1 MVATAWIIT
10 RHHSLCNFIHRKS
23 SFKNVEL
30 RGDILG
36 VEVLEFRHE
45 GRSLHNQ
52 TVAVVMADRT
62 RAGHEPSR
70 SLKFHNCRAAGH
82 CI

>member
-1 MVATAWIIT
+1 MVATIDNNNQTQQTSELNIVP
-10 RHHSLCNFIHRKS
+10 RKS

-62 RAGHEPSR
+62 RAGIKPSR
-70 SLKFHNCRAAGH
+70 SLKFHTEKAPSG
-82 CI
+82 

>member
-1 MVATAWIIT
+1 M
-10 RHHSLCNFIHRKS
+10 
-23 SFKNVEL
+23 EL

-45 GRSLHNQ
+45 GGILHNQ

-62 RAGHEPSR
+62 RAGNKPSR
-70 SLKFHNCRAAGH
+70 SFTITENLY
-82 CI
+82 